1 MINVHT
7 SCTFMKPLILSN
19 NPPPFQ
25 ENSAI
30 QIKLMDLESLLE
42 YHNSFFNYL
51 IIKTFQVMCCKL
63 VIF

>member
-1 MINVHT
+1 
-7 SCTFMKPLILSN
+7 MKPLILSN